1 LEDEELAGDDEGG
14 AGGELVRDVGELEA
28 SWTVAVSSISPKK

>member
-14 AGGELVRDVGELEA
+14 AGGELVEDVGELEA
-28 SWTVAVSSISPKK
+28 AVMWLKA